1 MLEYQDDTKMR
12 NLTDAVTKM
21 REKYG
26 MDIVRGGG
34 EMQEML
40 FITLVCFIVL
50 ILQIFHIKHQSG
62 VNLTRHLLSSSF

>member
-1 MLEYQDDTKMR
+1 MR

-34 EMQEML
+34 EM
-40 FITLVCFIVL
+40 
-50 ILQIFHIKHQSG
+50 
-62 VNLTRHLLSSSF
+62 

>member
-1 MLEYQDDTKMR
+1 MSATKFIHHDLKTFDMLEYQDDMKMR

-34 EMQEML
+34 EM
-40 FITLVCFIVL
+40 
-50 ILQIFHIKHQSG
+50 
-62 VNLTRHLLSSSF
+62 

>member
-1 MLEYQDDTKMR
+1 MPSALDTYSFLITNLSNKSATKFIHHDLKTFDILEYQDDTKMR

-34 EMQEML
+34 EM
-40 FITLVCFIVL
+40 
-50 ILQIFHIKHQSG
+50 
-62 VNLTRHLLSSSF
+62 